1 MHIVNKQQ
9 AQDNNSNIPQP
20 GEPGA
25 ESRFINRE
33 SSLLEF
39 NRRVL
44 SLAER
49 QDVPLLER
57 LKFLCISSSNMDEFF
72 EVRLA
77 GILELTRNP
86 NARTVPDGMHPS
98 DAAKMLHETAHQ
110 LVAEQYEVLNDQL
123 IPALADAG
131 IHFLHRARWTPEQK
145 DWLRNY
151 FQDNLQPVLTP
162 LGLDPSH
169 PFPRVLNKALHF
181 IVSLSG
187 RDAFGGTTNMA
198 VVRVPRSLP
207 RIIELPAEL
216 GDGKNFVFL
225 SSILHAHVDE
235 LFSGMKVNACHQFRL
250 TRNTNLFVD
259 EEEVDDVATALEGEL
274 SSRDYGDPI
283 RLEVSDT
290 CPDELSRYLLDQF
303 KLGVRSLYQVNGPVN
318 LTRLSAVPDRAG
330 RPDLEF
336 PPYTPA
342 CLPSFTPITAKHT
355 SDSDSDTK
363 TDMFARI
370 RRGDILLHHPYQ
382 SFAPVIDFL
391 RQAASDPNVLAIRM
405 TLYRTGENSAIIDAL
420 ERAARNGKEVSVIA
434 EVRARFDEDNNI
446 RQAARLHEASAHVV
460 YGVVGLKTHAKMV
473 LVVRREP
480 DGSLKRY
487 MHLGTGNYHHIT
499 TRFYTDFGLL
509 TCDEAIG
516 RDVSRIFQQLT
527 SLSSTEGL
535 EDLLQSPFSL
545 HSGMIERIEREA
557 RLAQEGKPARIIAKM
572 NGLQEQKI
580 IEALYA
586 ASQAGVQIDLIVRG
600 ICCLRAGVPGLSENI
615 RVRSILGR
623 FLEHH
628 RVFYFGNDGNPEL
641 FLASADWMKR
651 NLLGR
656 VETCFPVKDPVLF
669 ERVYKE
675 GLEIYLR
682 DEKCAYILQT
692 DGSYLPVTAT
702 HEADALPF
710 SAQGSLMQQYSS

>member
-1 MHIVNKQQ
+1 
-9 AQDNNSNIPQP
+9 
-20 GEPGA
+20 
-25 ESRFINRE
+25 
-33 SSLLEF
+33 
-39 NRRVL
+39 
-44 SLAER
+44 
-49 QDVPLLER
+49 LLER
-57 LKFLCISSSNMDEFF
+57 LKFLCICSSNMDEFF

-98 DAAKMLHETAHQ
+98 DAVKMLHESAHNI
-110 LVAEQYEVLNDQL
+110 VAKQYEVLNDQL
-123 IPALADAG
+123 IPAMADAG
-131 IHFLHRARWTPEQK
+131 INFLHRSRWTDEQK
-145 DWLRNY
+145 AWLREY
-151 FQDNLQPVLTP
+151 FHDNLQPVLTP

-187 RDAFGGTTNMA
+187 RDAFGGATNMA

-207 RIIELPAEL
+207 RIIELPASL
-216 GDGKNFVFL
+216 GDGEVKNYVFL
-225 SSILHAHVDE
+225 SSILHAYVDK
-235 LFSGMKVNACHQFRL
+235 LFIGMQVKACHQFRV

-290 CPDELSRYLLDQF
+290 CPDELANYLLRQF
-303 KLGVRSLYQVNGPVN
+303 GLDTRALYQVNGPVN
-318 LTRLSAVPDRAG
+318 LNRLSTVPDTAG

-342 CLPSFTPITAKHT
+342 PLPKIKSVTAKHT
-355 SDSDSDTK
+355 SNDSETR

-382 SFAPVIDFL
+382 SFSPVIDFL

-405 TLYRTGENSAIIDAL
+405 TLYRTGENSAIINAL
-420 ERAARNGKEVSVIA
+420 ERAARNGKEVTVIA

-460 YGVVGLKTHAKMV
+460 YGVVGLKTHAKM
-473 LVVRREP
+473 LLIIRRES
-480 DGSLKRY
+480 DGKLKRY

-509 TCDEAIG
+509 TCNEALG
-516 RDVSRIFQQLT
+516 HDVSRIFQQLT

-535 EDLLQSPFSL
+535 EVMLQSPFTL
-545 HSGMIERIEREA
+545 HSGMIDRIEREA
-557 RLAQEGKPARIIAKM
+557 ELARNGKQGRIIAKM
-572 NGLQEQKI
+572 NGLQEQKV
-580 IEALYA
+580 IEALYE
-586 ASQAGVQIDLIVRG
+586 ASQAGVQIDLVVRG

-641 FLASADWMKR
+641 YLASADWMKR

-656 VETCFPVKDPVLF
+656 VETCFPITDPELF
-669 ERVYKE
+669 DRVYLE
-675 GLEIYLR
+675 GLDVYLR
-682 DEKCAYILQT
+682 DEKCAYILQP
-692 DGSYLPVTAT
+692 DGSYLPVSKTRASDN
-702 HEADALPF
+702 ESVPF
-710 SAQGSLMQQYSS
+710 SAQGWLMEHYQN